1 MSSGQNEW
9 QQQQQQAD
17 TNDEI
22 VDQPEEAES
31 ATISKSLLKRLYN
44 ELKRLKTLETQT
56 TLEVEKEMVGEPM
69 YQQVHDE
76 LIARGF
82 REKDNAA
89 ATDDYHDDLIARGFR
104 EKAVRRDL
112 NLNGFRLKRQ
122 MRK

>member
-1 MSSGQNEW
+1 VSSGQNEW
-9 QQQQQQAD
+9 QQQAD

-89 ATDDYHDDLIARGFR
+89 ADDYHDDLIARGFR
-104 EKAVRRDL
+104 EKAVRQERRDL

>member
-1 MSSGQNEW
+1 VSSGQNEW
-9 QQQQQQAD
+9 QQQQAD

-44 ELKRLKTLETQT
+44 ELKRLKTLATQT
-56 TLEVEKEMVGEPM
+56 TLVEKEMVGEPM

-82 REKDNAA
+82 REKDGAA
-89 ATDDYHDDLIARGFR
+89 DDYHDDLIARGFR

>member
-9 QQQQQQAD
+9 QQQAD
-17 TNDEI
+17 NDEI
-22 VDQPEEAES
+22 DQPEEAES

-56 TLEVEKEMVGEPM
+56 TLVEKETVGEPM
-69 YQQVHDE
+69 YQKVHDE

-82 REKDNAA
+82 REKEEAKSRAPADD
-89 ATDDYHDDLIARGFR
+89 DDYHDDLMARGFR